1 VDKVMDGYTQT
12 RRHYDALADDAGDAL
27 RWARQQPRYCRFRN

>member
-1 VDKVMDGYTQT
+1 MDGYTQT